1 MANQLPSPHS
11 SIRFYFKHALNMS
24 SAQMH
29 PRRTHTTARHALRPY
44 RIPIWRPIQLTRHT
58 LRNAF
63 LYPRAGGKIW
73 AVLALLHPP
82 SKRQTISSIQPPY
95 PVGIDLRLERNCLPL
110 LATVNKRRPC
120 KSLYN
125 ARLACDWV
133 PRHTCITPPKR
144 FSSEEH
150 RPWNRTHAT
159 PVQSLQGQA
168 GETATQT
175 TLFKGNFHENI
186 QRKTR

>member
-1 MANQLPSPHS
+1 
-11 SIRFYFKHALNMS
+11 MS

-29 PRRTHTTARHALRPY
+29 PRRTHAAARHALRPY

-63 LYPRAGGKIW
+63 LYPRAGGKIG
-73 AVLALLHPP
+73 AVLALLHPLG
-82 SKRQTISSIQPPY
+82 KHQTIPSIQPLY
-95 PVGIDLRLERNCLPL
+95 PVGIDLRLGRNCLPL
-110 LATVNKRRPC
+110 LAIVNKRHPC

-133 PRHTCITPPKR
+133 PRQHALPPPKR
-144 FSSEEH
+144 LSSEEH

-175 TLFKGNFHENI
+175 TLFKGNIHENI